1 VADEFQRLVAGLLP
15 RLRRFGLA
23 LTGSAADADDLV
35 QNACERALRRA
46 DQLRDHARMDAWIY
60 HIMRNLWVDE
70 VRSRR
75 VRAHDGLD
83 AAAEVIGLDG
93 VAAAEGHVTLAA
105 VRRCLAALSAEH
117 RAVLVL
123 VCVDG
128 FSYRE
133 TAAVLGVPIGTVMSR
148 LSRARLDLHALLATR
163 GGASA
168 DNVLPIAPGRGHAGA
183 SRGMT

>member
-1 VADEFQRLVAGLLP
+1 MPDDMRRLITGLLP

-46 DQLRDHARMDAWIY
+46 GQLREEARADAWLY

-75 VRAHDGLD
+75 VRAHETMD
-83 AAAEVIGLDG
+83 AAENVIGLDG
-93 VAAAEGHVTLAA
+93 AAAAEGQVTLAA
-105 VRRCLAALSAEH
+105 VRRCLGRMSADH
-117 RAVLVL
+117 RSVLTL

-128 FSYRE
+128 LSYRE
-133 TAAVLGVPIGTVMSR
+133 AAEVLEVPIGTVMSR
-148 LSRARLDLHALLATR
+148 LARARLDLHAMLATR
-163 GGASA
+163 EASA
-168 DNVLPIAPGRGHAGA
+168 DDNVLQLGAERNRAAKQRGQ
-183 SRGMT
+183 